1 MSEEIPKVVPPVVTA
16 AEPQSPVVENN
27 DIVNVVPPAIA
38 TAPEVTSPT
47 AGPGVTTAAPGAAT
61 EIISDAMMIEYF
73 KSKDPLALK
82 FLEKLK
88 NTMSRVDFFLDDS
101 WLEHAINGLDKPN
114 IDDRIRAQT
123 ETFVK
128 KDLRNKAAEAV
139 EAGNAYV
146 APTAADIAKEVERKI
161 KNRQDDLKSKQTR
174 KLVAAKAA
182 LAKK

>member
-1 MSEEIPKVVPPVVTA
+1 MFETDTNATAGTEASVFVAPPVAQESNA
-16 AEPQSPVVENN
+16 ATTVDP
-27 DIVNVVPPAIA
+27 IIA
-38 TAPEVTSPT
+38 KAPEITSPT
-47 AGPGVTTAAPGAAT
+47 AGPGVTTADHGAAT
-61 EIISDAMMIEYF
+61 EIISDAMLIEYF

-82 FLEKLK
+82 FFEKLK

-128 KDLRNKAAEAV
+128 KDLRNKAAEAF
-139 EAGNAYV
+139 EAGAAYV

-174 KLVAAKAA
+174 KLAAAKAA
-182 LAKK
+182 LAK